1 MIIYYNAQDR
11 KPLVKA
17 ISEFTGEKAVY
28 MRTPTYA
35 YRIDYFTVTREG
47 NLEFDDRADSEEI
60 EKLIEFLSERGF
72 VSEDSD
78 TAANTAQELTSEE
91 LSAAADNAA
100 HGAPAGLTVEIPLE
114 SAAVG
119 NLTKLLDAKGGL
131 IRRAL
136 AVEDIRIEVT
146 DSTVKFPWFAE
157 CGADE
162 CKAYT
167 HFISALCELAKNA
180 KRVTAKEKATDNDK
194 YAFRC
199 FLLRLGFIGSE
210 YKAERK
216 ILLRTLTGSSAS
228 EMEVLQMKFPSK
240 ETIEQY
246 RREYPVGC
254 RVELIS
260 MDDLQ
265 APPKGTRGTV
275 RGVDD
280 AGNLLVRWDNGSGL
294 NAVLGV
300 DVVRKIHG

>member
-1 MIIYYNAQDR
+1 MTIYYNAQDR

-17 ISEFTGEKAVY
+17 ISEFTGADAVY

-119 NLTKLLDAKGGL
+119 NLTRLIDAKGSL
-131 IRRAL
+131 IRKAL
-136 AVEDIRIEVT
+136 AVENLQIEVT
-146 DSTVKFPWFAE
+146 DSAVKFPWFAN

-162 CKAYT
+162 RKAYT

-180 KRVTAKEKATDNDK
+180 KRVTAKEKDTGNDK

-210 YKAERK
+210 YKTERK
-216 ILLRTLTGSSAS
+216 ILLRNLTGSSAFRNGGAVNEVS
-228 EMEVLQMKFPSK
+228 E
-240 ETIEQY
+240 
-246 RREYPVGC
+246 
-254 RVELIS
+254 
-260 MDDLQ
+260 
-265 APPKGTRGTV
+265 
-275 RGVDD
+275 
-280 AGNLLVRWDNGSGL
+280 
-294 NAVLGV
+294 
-300 DVVRKIHG
+300 

>member
-1 MIIYYNAQDR
+1 MTIYYNAQDR

-17 ISEFTGEKAVY
+17 ISEFTGADAVY

-60 EKLIEFLSERGF
+60 EKLLEFLSERGF
-72 VSEDSD
+72 TAD

-91 LSAAADNAA
+91 LSAAADNAV
-100 HGAPAGLTVEIPLE
+100 HGEPVGVTVEAPLE
-114 SAAVG
+114 STAVG
-119 NLTKLLDAKGGL
+119 NLTKLLDAKGRL

-136 AVEDIRIEVT
+136 AVDSLQIEVT
-146 DSTVKFPWFAE
+146 DSTVRFPWFAD

-167 HFISALCELAKNA
+167 HFISALCELAANA
-180 KRVTAKEKATDNDK
+180 KRVTAKEKETDNDK

-216 ILLRTLTGSSAS
+216 ILLKNLSGSSAFKNGGAGHAVS
-228 EMEVLQMKFPSK
+228 E
-240 ETIEQY
+240 
-246 RREYPVGC
+246 
-254 RVELIS
+254 
-260 MDDLQ
+260 
-265 APPKGTRGTV
+265 
-275 RGVDD
+275 
-280 AGNLLVRWDNGSGL
+280 
-294 NAVLGV
+294 
-300 DVVRKIHG
+300 

>member
-136 AVEDIRIEVT
+136 AVEDILIEVT

-162 CKAYT
+162 CKSYT

-216 ILLRTLTGSSAS
+216 ILLRNLTGSSAFRNGGAANEVS
-228 EMEVLQMKFPSK
+228 E
-240 ETIEQY
+240 
-246 RREYPVGC
+246 
-254 RVELIS
+254 
-260 MDDLQ
+260 
-265 APPKGTRGTV
+265 
-275 RGVDD
+275 
-280 AGNLLVRWDNGSGL
+280 
-294 NAVLGV
+294 
-300 DVVRKIHG
+300 

>member
-1 MIIYYNAQDR
+1 MTIYYNAQDR

-17 ISEFTGEKAVY
+17 ISEFTGADAVY

-60 EKLIEFLSERGF
+60 ETLLEFLSERGF
-72 VSEDSD
+72 VAD
-78 TAANTAQELTSEE
+78 TNGAEPTETVIEE
-91 LSAAADNAA
+91 LSAAADSAA
-100 HGAPAGLTVEIPLE
+100 HGEPVGLTVEVPLE
-114 SAAVG
+114 STAVG
-119 NLTKLLDAKGGL
+119 NLTKLLDAKGSL
-131 IRRAL
+131 IRKAL

-146 DSTVKFPWFAE
+146 NSAVKFPWFAE

-180 KRVTAKEKATDNDK
+180 KRVTAKEKDTGNDK

-216 ILLRTLTGSSAS
+216 ILLRNLTGSSAFRNGGAAHEVS
-228 EMEVLQMKFPSK
+228 E
-240 ETIEQY
+240 
-246 RREYPVGC
+246 
-254 RVELIS
+254 
-260 MDDLQ
+260 
-265 APPKGTRGTV
+265 
-275 RGVDD
+275 
-280 AGNLLVRWDNGSGL
+280 
-294 NAVLGV
+294 
-300 DVVRKIHG
+300 

>member
-162 CKAYT
+162 CKSYT

-216 ILLRTLTGSSAS
+216 ILLRNLTGSSAFRNGGAANEVS
-228 EMEVLQMKFPSK
+228 E
-240 ETIEQY
+240 
-246 RREYPVGC
+246 
-254 RVELIS
+254 
-260 MDDLQ
+260 
-265 APPKGTRGTV
+265 
-275 RGVDD
+275 
-280 AGNLLVRWDNGSGL
+280 
-294 NAVLGV
+294 
-300 DVVRKIHG
+300 